1 MQYCENK
8 EQPGLAWKEKI
19 MVGRTKGEKLPTIS
33 IEFRS
38 VKGSD
43 MTNINQFR
51 VMHKLKDLLRCK
63 DYSAMARVVGI
74 AASSISRMRS
84 GKERLTPK
92 LLLNAGTILDISP
105 RRLLREVGLPEYYFL
120 DRKGK

>member
-1 MQYCENK
+1 
-8 EQPGLAWKEKI
+8 

-43 MTNINQFR
+43 MTKINQFR